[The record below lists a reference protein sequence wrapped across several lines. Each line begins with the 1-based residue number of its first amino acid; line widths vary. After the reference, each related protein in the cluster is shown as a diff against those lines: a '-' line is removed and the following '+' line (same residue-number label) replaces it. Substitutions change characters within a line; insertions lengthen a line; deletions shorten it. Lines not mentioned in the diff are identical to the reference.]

1 MIRQRWDLIP
11 SFRITSP
18 LPDNIHKLMRF
29 FQQLPELPIAFEEEQ
44 PANNQQGDK
53 KEENRER
60 DEHIFSSIKTR
71 VLSN

>member
-1 MIRQRWDLIP
+1 
-11 SFRITSP
+11 
-18 LPDNIHKLMRF
+18 MRF